1 MTYQTARDKLIDLL
15 EAATPVTVGI
25 AGLPS
30 SFRHDTKA
38 SELLVPSPRRFSLRF
53 IEGAGAG
60 SEAGGFYT
68 SGRRT
73 RQKTMELVVGY
84 QRITDDAL
92 LDQAMAEDIET
103 LSDALLASENWQ
115 PATTG
120 IVQVTQA
127 GPTVFPHSKEIL
139 EGEVF
144 LSRLR
149 FALEHF

>member
-1 MTYQTARDKLIDLL
+1 MSYQAARDKLIELL
-15 EAATPVTVGI
+15 EAATPVTSGVG
-25 AGLPS
+25 GLPR
-30 SFRHDTKA
+30 SFRHDTQA
-38 SELLVPSPRRFSLRF
+38 SELLPPSPRRFSLRF
-53 IEGAGAG
+53 TEGAGAG

-73 RQKTMELVVGY
+73 RQKTMELIVGY
-84 QRITDDAL
+84 QRLNDDAL